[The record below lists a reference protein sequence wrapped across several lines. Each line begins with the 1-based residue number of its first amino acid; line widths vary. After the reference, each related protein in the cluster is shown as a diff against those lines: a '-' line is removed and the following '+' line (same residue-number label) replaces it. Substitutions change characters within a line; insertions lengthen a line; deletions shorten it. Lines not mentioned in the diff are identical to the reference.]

1 MSHESC
7 GADQKKE
14 RGAILYVVAAS
25 LVVLLG
31 FAGLAI
37 DLGMLYNVKTDLQNA
52 TDAAALAGA
61 WQLNGAPSGINNAV
75 TSAIN
80 AANKYYF
87 NNNPVGVVDAD
98 VTFSTQMDSGYM
110 SAAAA
115 ADPAVAPTIK
125 FIKVTKTR
133 TMDLSL
139 LKIIPGV
146 GSTQNVAANAVAGQ
160 SPPLNNVC
168 DALIPL
174 SPVPQASG
182 GGIEQYTP
190 GYYYT
195 YRMAPNNDVSSV
207 GSGNYL
213 ILDFCPAL
221 GTQNIDCNSGGSTVR
236 DLLSGATQGCIP
248 LNVPICTKPGVSAGP
263 VQQGLNARFSQDT
276 NQTEYPC
283 GTGCTDQY
291 HQYYLTSTPKG
302 NGSRVVMVPFVST
315 TPNVWT
321 PFTAGKNCPV
331 YVLNYGCFFIREQ
344 VPGGNGGDIKGEF
357 IGKCTANG
365 YFDPNAPPPPSV
377 GLPSITKLVIQR

>member
-61 WQLNGAPSGINNAV
+61 WQLNGTPTGINNAV

-87 NNNPVGVVDAD
+87 NNNPVGVANAD

-115 ADPAVAPTIK
+115 ADPAVAPTIRYVK
-125 FIKVTKTR
+125 VIKIK

-146 GSTQNVAANAVAGQ
+146 GTTQNVAANAVAGQ
-160 SPPLNNVC
+160 SPPLNNIC
-168 DALIPL
+168 DAIIPL
-174 SPVPQASG
+174 SPVPQDSG
-182 GGIEQYTP
+182 GGIQLYTP

-195 YRMAPNNDVSSV
+195 YRMAPGNDVPSV

-221 GTQNIDCNSGGSTVR
+221 GAQNIDCNHGGATVR
-236 DLLSGATQGCIP
+236 DLLSGATQGCIA
-248 LNVPICTKPGVSAGP
+248 LNTAICTKPGVAAGP
-263 VQQGLNARFSQDT
+263 VRQGLNDRFSQDT

-283 GTGCTDQY
+283 GTGCTNQY
-291 HQYYLTSTPKG
+291 PIYKAAGG
-302 NGSRVVMVPFVST
+302 NDKRRVIVPFVST
-315 TPNVWT
+315 QLGSWA
-321 PFTAGKNCPV
+321 PFTAGKNCPI
-331 YVLNYGCFFIREQ
+331 YILNYGCFFIREQ
-344 VPGGNGGDIKGEF
+344 VPGGNGGDIQGEF

-365 YFDPNAPPPPSV
+365 YFDPNATPPPSV

>member
-1 MSHESC
+1 MSKNSS
-7 GADQKKE
+7 GNGRNRQ
-14 RGAILYVVAAS
+14 RGAILYIVAAG
-25 LVVLLG
+25 LVVLIG

-61 WQLNGAPSGINNAV
+61 WQLNGTPTGINNAV

-80 AANKYYF
+80 AANKFYF
-87 NNNPVGVVDAD
+87 NNNPVGVVDGD
-98 VTFSTQMDSGYM
+98 VTFSTQMDSGFM
-110 SAAAA
+110 SSAAA

-125 FIKVTKTR
+125 YVKVTKTR

-146 GSTQNVAANAVAGQ
+146 ASTQNVAANAVAGQ
-160 SPPLNNVC
+160 SPPLNNIC
-168 DALIPL
+168 DGLIPL
-174 SPVPQASG
+174 SPVPQAGSG
-182 GGIEQYTP
+182 AMEIYTP

-195 YRMAPNNDVSSV
+195 YRMAPNNDVSDV
-207 GSGNYL
+207 GAGNYL

-221 GTQNIDCNSGGSTVR
+221 GTQNIACNSGGATVR

-248 LNVPICTKPGVSAGP
+248 LDTPICTKPGVSAGP
-263 VQQGLNARFSQDT
+263 VRQGLNDRFYQDA
-276 NQTEYPC
+276 NQTEYTC
-283 GTGCTDQY
+283 GTGCTNQY
-291 HQYYLTSTPKG
+291 DLYVAAGGTGQRK
-302 NGSRVVMVPFVST
+302 VMVPFVST
-315 TPNVWT
+315 TPDVWT
-321 PFTAGKNCPV
+321 PLTPGKNCPV
-331 YVLNYGCFFIREQ
+331 YVLNYGCFFMREQ

-365 YFDPNAPPPPSV
+365 YFDPNATPPPSL